1 MHRVLI
7 ALVLFCSF
15 ALSVQAQT
23 YPDRPVRIL
32 VPYAPGG
39 ITDIAARLVG
49 AKLSELWGQ
58 QVVVENKPGGNG
70 VIALTAAVRAAPDG
84 NTLVLVAGGDVAL
97 NPLLL
102 KNMPYDVER
111 DLVPITSVSSAPIVL
126 AANSAS
132 PFKSVAD
139 VIAAAKAKPDS
150 IDVGLPGV
158 SSINDLMLQ
167 WFASS
172 TGTKVQIVPF
182 KGGAPAVQ
190 ALVSGVVPLAVLAS
204 STVTPH
210 EKAGAVRVL
219 AVASAKRSRLDP
231 QWPTLQEQGVADV
244 DASNWTALFGPKGI
258 PDAIVQ
264 KLNTDVVKVLNDD
277 GVKQRFAAGGVEVI
291 PSTPS
296 QLAARM
302 KSELAS
308 FRTVVEKSGMRAE

>member
-1 MHRVLI
+1 MHRILS
-7 ALVLFCSF
+7 ALVLLCSL
-15 ALSVQAQT
+15 ALAAQAET
-23 YPDRPVRIL
+23 YPDRPVRII

-49 AKLSELWGQ
+49 AKLSEMWGQ

-84 NTLVLVAGGDVAL
+84 YTLVLVAGGDVAL

-126 AANSAS
+126 AANGAS
-132 PFKSVAD
+132 LFKSVAD
-139 VIAAAKAKPDS
+139 IIAAANAKPDS

-158 SSINDLMLQ
+158 SSINHLVLE
-167 WFASS
+167 WFALS

-231 QWPTLQEQGVADV
+231 QWPTLQDEGVDNV
-244 DASNWTALFGPKGI
+244 DASNWTALFGPRGI
-258 PDAIVQ
+258 PESIVQ
-264 KLNTDVVKVLNDD
+264 KLNSDVVKILNEDE
-277 GVKQRFAAGGVEVI
+277 VKQRFAAGGVEVI
-291 PSTPS
+291 PSSPS
-296 QLAARM
+296 QLTAKM

-308 FRTVVEKSGMRAE
+308 FRLVVEKSGMRAE